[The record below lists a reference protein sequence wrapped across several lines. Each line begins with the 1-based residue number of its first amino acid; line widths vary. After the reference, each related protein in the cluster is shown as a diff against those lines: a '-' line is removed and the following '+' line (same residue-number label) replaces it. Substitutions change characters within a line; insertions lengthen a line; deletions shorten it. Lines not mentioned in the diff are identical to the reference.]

1 MAEWIIYITEIL
13 GTIAFSA
20 SGAIIG
26 IQRRLDLFGII
37 FISVITSFGG
47 GIIRDIVLGHFP
59 PRMFYSFMLLA
70 LAVAVSIIVFAVT
83 AFNNGKGKKHGRV
96 FDFIKNLIDA
106 VGLAAFSVAGV
117 QITLASGYAHN
128 AVLCVLMG
136 MMTGVGG
143 GILRDMMT
151 RSIPYVLI
159 KHVYALA
166 SLSGSLLFY
175 LLIIWGANETVS
187 SFVVIG
193 FIVLVRV
200 LAAEYKW
207 SLPRINPV
215 EDEKN
220 E

>member
-70 LAVAVSIIVFAVT
+70 LAVAVSIIVFAVS

-96 FDFIKNLIDA
+96 FID
-106 VGLAAFSVAGV
+106 
-117 QITLASGYAHN
+117 TLP
-128 AVLCVLMG
+128 CFM
-136 MMTGVGG
+136 
-143 GILRDMMT
+143 
-151 RSIPYVLI
+151 
-159 KHVYALA
+159 
-166 SLSGSLLFY
+166 
-175 LLIIWGANETVS
+175 
-187 SFVVIG
+187 
-193 FIVLVRV
+193 
-200 LAAEYKW
+200 
-207 SLPRINPV
+207 
-215 EDEKN
+215 
-220 E
+220 